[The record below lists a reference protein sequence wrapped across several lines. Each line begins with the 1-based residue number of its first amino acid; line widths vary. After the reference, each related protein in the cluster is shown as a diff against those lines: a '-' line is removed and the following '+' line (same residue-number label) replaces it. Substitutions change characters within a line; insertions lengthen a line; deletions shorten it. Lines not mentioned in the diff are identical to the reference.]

1 VRSDTISR
9 VLLANDRLLL
19 GEFWCPPHSERW
31 HSLNSVSAE
40 PHVIFPRTPVTI
52 RQLGREPAICDRNQI
67 VFYNPGQRFFRSLRS
82 RTGDHCY
89 YVELSPALMRRLAG
103 GFTSFPFAAG
113 PSDASVFLLQRLALR
128 HLKEPEP
135 ELELELVERALTLAL
150 ETAIERARRFH
161 DLRAEQRES
170 TRAAQREIVDH
181 TRLVLDARFRERLT
195 MAEVATSLDVSRFQ
209 LSRFFRSHTGF
220 SLLEY
225 RNQLR
230 VRAAL
235 DRLPDSETR
244 LSTLAAELGFS
255 NPSHL
260 TAAFRETFGLLPSD
274 LRGRV
279 DGRTLSAAIDRHA
292 ATTNVHLSAPVG
304 AASSL

>member
-1 VRSDTISR
+1 MQSDTISR
-9 VLLANDRLLL
+9 VLLVTDGLLL

-89 YVELSPALMRRLAG
+89 YVELSPELMRRLAG
-103 GFTSFPFAAG
+103 GSTSFPFSAG
-113 PSDASVFLLQRLALR
+113 PSDASVFLLQRLAVR
-128 HLKEPEP
+128 QLKEPEP
-135 ELELELVERALTLAL
+135 DLELVERALSLAL
-150 ETAIERARRFH
+150 ETAIERGRRFH
-161 DLRAEQRES
+161 ELRAEQRES
-170 TRAAQREIVDH
+170 TRTAQREIVDH
-181 TRLVLDARFRERLT
+181 TRVILDARFRERLR
-195 MAEVATSLDVSRFQ
+195 MAEVANSLDVSRFQ

-260 TAAFRETFGLLPSD
+260 TAAFRESFGVLPSE
-274 LRGRV
+274 LRGRI

-292 ATTNVHLSAPVG
+292 ATTNVRLSAPVG

>member
-1 VRSDTISR
+1 MQSDTISR
-9 VLLANDRLLL
+9 VLLATDGLLL

-89 YVELSPALMRRLAG
+89 YVELSPELMRRLAG
-103 GFTSFPFAAG
+103 GSTSFPFSAG
-113 PSDASVFLLQRLALR
+113 PSDASVFLLQRLAVR
-128 HLKEPEP
+128 QLKEPEP
-135 ELELELVERALTLAL
+135 DLELVERALTLAL
-150 ETAIERARRFH
+150 ETAIERGRRFH
-161 DLRAEQRES
+161 ELRAEQRES
-170 TRAAQREIVDH
+170 TRTAQREIVDH
-181 TRLVLDARFRERLT
+181 TRVILDARFRERLR
-195 MAEVATSLDVSRFQ
+195 MAEVANSLDVSRFQ

-260 TAAFRETFGLLPSD
+260 TAAFRESFGVLPSE
-274 LRGRV
+274 LRGRI

-292 ATTNVHLSAPVG
+292 ATTNVRLSAPVG

>member
-1 VRSDTISR
+1 
-9 VLLANDRLLL
+9 
-19 GEFWCPPHSERW
+19 
-31 HSLNSVSAE
+31 
-40 PHVIFPRTPVTI
+40 
-52 RQLGREPAICDRNQI
+52 

-89 YVELSPALMRRLAG
+89 YVELSPELMRRLAG
-103 GFTSFPFAAG
+103 GSTSFPFSAG
-113 PSDASVFLLQRLALR
+113 PSDASVFLLQRLAVR
-128 HLKEPEP
+128 QLKEPEP
-135 ELELELVERALTLAL
+135 DLELVERALTLAL
-150 ETAIERARRFH
+150 ETAIERGRRFH
-161 DLRAEQRES
+161 ELRAEQRES
-170 TRAAQREIVDH
+170 TRTAQREIVDH
-181 TRLVLDARFRERLT
+181 TRVILDARFRERLR
-195 MAEVATSLDVSRFQ
+195 MAEVANSLDVSRFQ

-260 TAAFRETFGLLPSD
+260 TAAFRESFGVLPSE
-274 LRGRV
+274 LRGRI

-292 ATTNVHLSAPVG
+292 ATTNVRLSAPVG

>member
-1 VRSDTISR
+1 MQSDTISR
-9 VLLANDRLLL
+9 VLLVTDGLLL

-89 YVELSPALMRRLAG
+89 YVELSPELMRRLAG
-103 GFTSFPFAAG
+103 GSTSFPFSAG
-113 PSDASVFLLQRLALR
+113 PSDASVFLLQRLAVR
-128 HLKEPEP
+128 QLKEPEP
-135 ELELELVERALTLAL
+135 DLELVERALTLAL
-150 ETAIERARRFH
+150 ETAIERGRRFH
-161 DLRAEQRES
+161 ELRAEQRES
-170 TRAAQREIVDH
+170 TRTAQREIVDH
-181 TRLVLDARFRERLT
+181 TRVILDARFRERLR
-195 MAEVATSLDVSRFQ
+195 MAEVANSLDVSRFQ

-260 TAAFRETFGLLPSD
+260 TAAFRESFGVLPSE
-274 LRGRV
+274 LRGRI

-292 ATTNVHLSAPVG
+292 ATTNVRLSAPVG

>member
-1 VRSDTISR
+1 MESDTISR
-9 VLLANDRLLL
+9 ILFANDRLLL

-103 GFTSFPFAAG
+103 GMTSFQFAAG
-113 PSDASVFLLQRLALR
+113 PIDASVVLLQRLAVR
-128 HLKEPEP
+128 HLKEPDP
-135 ELELELVERALTLAL
+135 DLELVEQALTLAL
-150 ETAIERARRFH
+150 EAAIERGRSFH
-161 DLRAEQRES
+161 VLRAEQREPA
-170 TRAAQREIVDH
+170 RAAQREIVDH
-181 TRLVLDARFRERLT
+181 TRQILDARFRERLT
-195 MAEVATSLDVSRFQ
+195 MTEVAISLDVSRFQ

-220 SLLEY
+220 SLLGY

-235 DRLPDSETR
+235 DRLPDPGIR
-244 LSTLAAELGFS
+244 LSALAEELGFS

-274 LRGRV
+274 LRGRI
-279 DGRTLSAAIDRHA
+279 DLQTLSAAIDRHA
-292 ATTNVHLSAPVG
+292 TTTNVRLSAAVG
-304 AASSL
+304 AGSPL

>member
-1 VRSDTISR
+1 MQSDTISR
-9 VLLANDRLLL
+9 ILLATDGLLL

-89 YVELSPALMRRLAG
+89 YVELSPELMRRLAG
-103 GFTSFPFAAG
+103 GSTSFPFSAG
-113 PSDASVFLLQRLALR
+113 PSDASVFLLQRLAVR
-128 HLKEPEP
+128 QLKEPEP
-135 ELELELVERALTLAL
+135 DLELVERALTLAL
-150 ETAIERARRFH
+150 ETAIERGRRFH
-161 DLRAEQRES
+161 ELRAEQRES
-170 TRAAQREIVDH
+170 TRTAQREIVDH
-181 TRLVLDARFRERLT
+181 TRVILDARFRERLR
-195 MAEVATSLDVSRFQ
+195 MAEVANSLDVSRFQ

-260 TAAFRETFGLLPSD
+260 TAAFRESFGVLPSE
-274 LRGRV
+274 LRGRI

-292 ATTNVHLSAPVG
+292 ATTNVRLSAPVG

>member
-1 VRSDTISR
+1 VQSDTISR
-9 VLLANDRLLL
+9 VLLVTDGLLL

-89 YVELSPALMRRLAG
+89 YVELSPELMRRLAG
-103 GFTSFPFAAG
+103 GSTSFPFSAG
-113 PSDASVFLLQRLALR
+113 PSDASVFLLQRLAVR
-128 HLKEPEP
+128 QLKEPEP
-135 ELELELVERALTLAL
+135 DLELVERALTLAL
-150 ETAIERARRFH
+150 ETAIERGRRFH
-161 DLRAEQRES
+161 ELRAEQRES
-170 TRAAQREIVDH
+170 TRTAQREIVDH
-181 TRLVLDARFRERLT
+181 TRVILDARFRERLR
-195 MAEVATSLDVSRFQ
+195 MAEVANSLDVSRFQ

-260 TAAFRETFGLLPSD
+260 TAAFRESFGVLPSE
-274 LRGRV
+274 LRGRI

-292 ATTNVHLSAPVG
+292 ATTNVRLSAPVG

>member
-1 VRSDTISR
+1 MQSDTISR
-9 VLLANDRLLL
+9 VLLVTDGLLL

-89 YVELSPALMRRLAG
+89 YVELSPELMRRLAG
-103 GFTSFPFAAG
+103 GSTSFPFAAG
-113 PSDASVFLLQRLALR
+113 PSAASVFLLQRLAVR
-128 HLKEPEP
+128 QLKEPEP
-135 ELELELVERALTLAL
+135 DLELVERALTLAL
-150 ETAIERARRFH
+150 ETAIERGRRFH
-161 DLRAEQRES
+161 ELRAEQRES
-170 TRAAQREIVDH
+170 TRTAQREIVDH
-181 TRLVLDARFRERLT
+181 TRVILDARFRERLR
-195 MAEVATSLDVSRFQ
+195 MAEVANSLDVSRFQ

-260 TAAFRETFGLLPSD
+260 TAAFRESFGVLPSE
-274 LRGRV
+274 LRGRI

-292 ATTNVHLSAPVG
+292 ATTNVRLSAPVG